1 MEEINNWIEEIKD
14 SKKREKDY
22 FKKGVEINE
31 IYEGEKSTPFN
42 ILYSNTETMIPA
54 LFSNVPRPIIQR
66 RFKDEDPLGKYAS
79 QAAQRILEYLI
90 DTDIDGEDKFERSM
104 LDATQDGLLPGRGIT
119 SVKYDDE
126 TEEFEVEDGE
136 DPIPPQISNQTISA
150 DSRSWDKVYFGYA
163 KKWSKMPWIAY
174 EEYIDEDEAKEM
186 FGNEAEKL
194 TFTEGFDEEDD
205 EKGEADKHTGKAK
218 TTIIYQIWDKSDRK
232 VKYVSPGYLDAYL
245 RVDDDPLELTG
256 FFNCPKP
263 LTFVRKSNK
272 LTPTAP
278 YTLYEQQASELNEI
292 QRRLTRVI
300 QAIKV
305 RGVYDPAMG
314 DDIGKILQG
323 TDNELIPSDKGSIL
337 AEGGFDKSIW
347 LLPIE
352 KLVGVAQQ
360 LYQAR
365 ESCKQ
370 VIYEITGLS
379 DIIRGQSMASETL
392 GAQKIKES
400 WGTMR
405 LKRLQKRVQHYALD
419 TMRMMLEVAVLKF
432 DAKTWKQITGMPLPM
447 KEEKEQAMQFLQI
460 AKQRKMPEDNK
471 DVQRATEIMKLPSW
485 DDVLDLL
492 KNDYWRSYRLDI
504 ETNSTLDV
512 EATEDKQNVAEFMNA
527 FAQLMNGM
535 FPMVEKGVM
544 PFDAAKSMML
554 AIVKRFRFGREV
566 EEQLKEMTQPK
577 PPSDPKQEA
586 EVKKFQ
592 AEQQKFG
599 EKQKQFEEQ
608 QKMAGDKLDEE
619 FRKLQF
625 EKLQFDFEKKLAI
638 EQQKLREKLAESNQ
652 QISEEEAKSDLKEM
666 IKDAERMHQ
675 SMLDKHKANLDKSM
689 TERQID
695 KPVEKSEPS
704 VINVAID
711 NTKGAMKK
719 TINIAKDGEGYKA
732 EVEEIENE

>member
-1 MEEINNWIEEIKD
+1 MEEINDWIEEIND
-14 SKKREKDY
+14 SKKREEDY
-22 FKKGVEINE
+22 FKQGIDINE
-31 IYEGEKSTPFN
+31 IYEGECNTPFN
-42 ILYSNTETMIPA
+42 ILYSNTETMLPA

-79 QAAQRILEYLI
+79 QAAQRVLEYLI
-90 DTDIDGEDKFERSM
+90 DTDIDGEDKFETAM

-119 SVKYDDE
+119 TVKYDDE
-126 TEEFEVEDGE
+126 TEEFEVEEGE
-136 DPIPPQISNQTISA
+136 QPIPPQISNQNISA

-163 KKWSKMPWIAY
+163 KKWSKMPWVAY
-174 EEYIDEDEAKEM
+174 EEYLDEEEAKAM
-186 FGNEAEKL
+186 FGAKSKHL
-194 TFTEGFDEEDD
+194 TFTEGRDQEEDD
-205 EKGEADKHTGKAK
+205 DRNDEDERYTGKKK
-218 TTIIYQIWDKSDRK
+218 TTPIYQIWDKADRK

-256 FFNCPKP
+256 FFNCPEP
-263 LTFVRKSNK
+263 LTFVRKSNN
-272 LTPTAP
+272 LVPTAP

-292 QRRLTRVI
+292 QRRLTKVI

-314 DDIGKILQG
+314 DDLGQILKG
-323 TDNELIPSDKGSIL
+323 EDNELIPSDKGSIL

-347 LLPIE
+347 MLPIE
-352 KLVGVAQQ
+352 KLVAVAQQ

-365 ESCKQ
+365 ESCKR
-370 VIYEITGLS
+370 VIYEITGIS
-379 DIIRGQSMASETL
+379 DIVRGQSAASETL
-392 GAQKIKES
+392 GAQKIKEA

-432 DAKTWKQITGMPLPM
+432 DVKTWKQITGMPLPM
-447 KEEKEQAMQFLQI
+447 KEEKDQAMQFMKQ
-460 AKQRKMPEDNK
+460 AKAQGMPEDSPQ
-471 DVQRATEIMKLPSW
+471 VQKAQEVMKLPSW
-485 DDVLDLL
+485 EDVLGLL
-492 KNDYWRSYRLDI
+492 QNDYWRSYRLDI

-566 EEQLKEMTQPK
+566 EEQLKEMQQPK
-577 PPSDPKQEA
+577 PQADPKAEA
-586 EVKKFQ
+586 EQKKFQ

-608 QKMAGDKLDEE
+608 QKQAGDQLDEQ
-619 FRKLQF
+619 FRKL
-625 EKLQFDFEKKLAI
+625 EYERLQFDFEKKLAQ
-638 EQQKLREKLAESNQ
+638 EQAKMNEQMVMAKQDLDQ
-652 QISEEEAKSDLKEM
+652 EEAAMELKNI
-666 IKDAERMHQ
+666 IKDAERSTQ
-675 SMLDKHKANLDKSM
+675 SMLDKHKAH
-689 TERQID
+689 
-695 KPVEKSEPS
+695 VEKCMSGPEEKNEKP
-704 VINVAID
+704 A
-711 NTKGAMKK
+711 
-719 TINIAKDGEGYKA
+719 INIVNQMPEGNKSISIEREDGMITGAKVDG
-732 EVEEIENE
+732 